1 MCVALDYRQITRCL
15 CVILL
20 CTWMVVDIAN
30 AQQYDSQRDLSFDRG
45 IVAYNQGEYTEA
57 LGYFASSNSPVA
69 PFFEIKT
76 KVASQQCEEAMVLLR
91 SYTPPTRGLSDSDRE
106 LIRHES
112 RVLRALCQVQARQFS
127 LATITLTHALRE
139 PLSST
144 LRIDLENRLQSLL
157 PFLLDHEWSIL
168 ESADFTP
175 EEYEKLRQ
183 YRERPASLPLGFT
196 YRIGV
201 YLPFSDPDEGLQS
214 IIRSLARGL
223 TLAVEQANSS
233 KPLIHLEYIDSYQ
246 IPANQVGPALDSLQI
261 DLMIGPLFTS
271 DAQSTFS
278 SLAARQIPSII
289 PFSGALPLQDAGS
302 PYFQWEPPLTVHAS
316 KMATYAY
323 ETLGIDT
330 VSILSDRNSDGYVAS
345 QIFRNE
351 FSSLGGV
358 VLDTYFEDFA
368 ANGFE
373 LDEFTE
379 KLDPQ
384 WWLDQLNT
392 PDSLK
397 ESFLPYIEE
406 YPDAIY
412 APLDGPY
419 ESTLIPLLSN
429 SLDALDANIPILGTP
444 AWLAPQNQSASTSSL
459 TIIASESSQFA
470 PDSIQSALL
479 DSLFEQRYGDVASN
493 NYWLDG
499 YDLGMFLGQFIE
511 SEPHPSEFFELLRTQ
526 RFRGILR
533 ELHFDGTAT
542 NQSIQIIRRD
552 P

>member
-1 MCVALDYRQITRCL
+1 MCMPLDYRRIIHCFG
-15 CVILL
+15 VILL
-20 CTWMVVDIAN
+20 CTWMVVDVAN

-45 IVAYNQGEYTEA
+45 IVAYNQGDYSAA
-57 LGYFASSNSPVA
+57 LGYFASSNSSVA

-76 KVASQQCEEAMVLLR
+76 MVASQQCSEAMAMLR
-91 SYTPPTRGLSDSDRE
+91 SYSPPTRGLSDSDRR
-106 LIRHES
+106 LIEHES
-112 RVLRALCQVQARQFS
+112 RVLRALCQVQARQFP
-127 LATITLTHALRE
+127 LATITLIHALRE

-144 LRIDLENRLQSLL
+144 LRIDLENRLQSIV
-157 PFLLDHEWSIL
+157 PFLLAHEWSIL
-168 ESADFTP
+168 ESADFT
-175 EEYEKLRQ
+175 EDEYEKLRQ
-183 YRERPASLPLGFT
+183 YRERPGSLPLGFT

-201 YLPFSDPDEGLQS
+201 YLPFSDPDEDLQS
-214 IIRSLARGL
+214 IVRSLARGL
-223 TLAVEQANSS
+223 TLAVEQVNSS
-233 KPLIHLEYIDSYQ
+233 KPLMHLEYLDSYQ
-246 IPANQVGPALDSLQI
+246 IPASRLGSTLDSVQI
-261 DLMIGPLFTS
+261 DLMVGPLFTS
-271 DAQSTFS
+271 DAQSSFS
-278 SLAARQIPSII
+278 SLAARQIPAII
-289 PFSGALPLQDAGS
+289 PYSGALALQDAGS
-302 PYFQWEPPLTVHAS
+302 PYFQWESPLTVHAS
-316 KMATYAY
+316 KMATYAF
-323 ETLGIDT
+323 ETLGLDT
-330 VSILSDRNSDGYVAS
+330 VSILSDVNSDGFVAS

-358 VLDTYFEDFA
+358 ILDTYFEDFA

-373 LDEFTE
+373 LDAFTE

-384 WWLDQLNT
+384 WWMEQINA

-397 ESFLPYIEE
+397 ESILPVVEE

-444 AWLAPQNQSASTSSL
+444 AWLASQNQSASTSSL

-470 PDSIQSALL
+470 PDSMQMVLL
-479 DSLFEQRYGDVASN
+479 DSLFEQRYGDVASDS
-493 NYWLDG
+493 YWLDG

-526 RFRGILR
+526 RYKGILR